1 MPNRES
7 AKHAT
12 TLSTTWTKRFTGWS
26 KRVDDHVT
34 GLNKSAEDW
43 DETDAATRARNEKM
57 ARIGDG
63 TRSEEHTSE
72 LQSLMRI
79 SYAVFCLTKKRIV
92 NPEANQKSKRNT

>member
-1 MPNRES
+1 MPEVVPDQIRAAAKKMKTAADESRTHKPDEIGDVATAMPNSES

-63 TRSEEHTSE
+63 T
-72 LQSLMRI
+72 
-79 SYAVFCLTKKRIV
+79 Y
-92 NPEANQKSKRNT
+92 